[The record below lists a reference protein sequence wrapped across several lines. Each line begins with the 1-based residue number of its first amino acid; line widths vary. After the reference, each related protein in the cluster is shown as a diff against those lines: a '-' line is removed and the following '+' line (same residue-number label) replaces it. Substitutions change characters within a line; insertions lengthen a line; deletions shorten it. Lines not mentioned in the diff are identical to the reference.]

1 MRLRLVILALMLA
14 TAAASV
20 ARQVAATPQK
30 QLSDAPARAQG
41 TPDAVV
47 RELYRE
53 VVARKPLGLP
63 EGPDWPALQPFLS
76 KELIRRIDTAQA
88 CQDDLFRQMKGVEGM
103 KGSQLK
109 APLEW
114 GEDGLFS
121 GPYDDA
127 RPSEATVGR
136 AEPTGNGSF
145 RVRIRLIWRSDD
157 KTFSPYI
164 QPPPRPISWQ
174 WSVCALVTPE
184 DGRYVV
190 DDVLFF
196 KDEEK
201 ADPKVVGSR
210 LSHILTIGCDGPR
223 WTGQG
228 IR

>member
-1 MRLRLVILALMLA
+1 VRLRLVMLA
-14 TAAASV
+14 MMSAAAAV
-20 ARQVAATPQK
+20 AGQVAAGPQEK
-30 QLSDAPARAQG
+30 ASHAPASAQG
-41 TPDAVV
+41 TPEAVV

-63 EGPDWPALQPFLS
+63 EGPDWPALRPFLS
-76 KELIRRIDTAQA
+76 KELIRRIDTARTY
-88 CQDDLFRQMKGVEGM
+88 QDGLLR
-103 KGSQLK
+103 QLK
-109 APLEW
+109 RSGSGDKLYLAW
-114 GEDGLFS
+114 GEFGLFS
-121 GPYDDA
+121 GPDDDA

-136 AEPTGNGSF
+136 TEPTGNGSF
-145 RVRIRLIWRSDD
+145 RLRIRLTWRSND

-174 WSVCALVTPE
+174 WSVCAVVTSE
-184 DGRYVV
+184 DGHYVV

-210 LSHILTIGCDGPR
+210 LSHVLTIRCDGPR